1 MRLLRDIG
9 LALLWTALVIVLF
22 IPALFGLILEEV
34 EHKKGD
40 EDGYR

>member
-1 MRLLRDIG
+1 MKFLRNVG
-9 LALLWTALVIVLF
+9 LTLLWTALIIVLF

-40 EDGYR
+40 EQ